1 MEDSL
6 ERQCL
11 ERALPLTLGKYD
23 ETPGETTGILAEN
36 QGGKHGNML
45 ISPRNIS
52 TNGDSQASAPS
63 FPEIL

>member
-36 QGGKHGNML
+36 QGGNMG
-45 ISPRNIS
+45 
-52 TNGDSQASAPS
+52 TC
-63 FPEIL
+63 